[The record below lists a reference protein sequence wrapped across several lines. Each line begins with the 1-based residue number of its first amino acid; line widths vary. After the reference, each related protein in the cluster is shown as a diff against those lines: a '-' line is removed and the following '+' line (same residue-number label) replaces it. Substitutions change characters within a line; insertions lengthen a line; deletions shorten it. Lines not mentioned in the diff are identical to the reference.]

1 MVAAGVKEVLVI
13 QDDEDEDEDEDDELF
28 GGECVSSVCGR

>member
-1 MVAAGVKEVLVI
+1 VVAAGVKEVLVI

-28 GGECVSSVCGR
+28 GGECVPSV

>member
-13 QDDEDEDEDEDDELF
+13 QDDEDDDEEDELF
-28 GGECVSSVCGR
+28 GGECVSSV

>member
-13 QDDEDEDEDEDDELF
+13 QDDEDEDEDDDDELF
-28 GGECVSSVCGR
+28 GGECVPSV